1 MDKSSEPLAG
11 EIHLSGIAS
20 DNGGVYQAVGDQTV
34 THLNL
39 HVGTATGLNGSR
51 EIGPRVTPEGAQR
64 HTQLVIEAL
73 ALTVEHFRKKCAEL
87 AEEARRARAEGR
99 REALREVQE
108 KLRDAESRVIR
119 AQEKKREAE
128 RERERLEALMA
139 RTRYEAEAARRQPTQ
154 PWARPDD
161 ERAFEDILASAD
173 HELSLIRSEL
183 SSLASD
189 LGKDEEPSGGDRVVS
204 GEVVSESP
212 QEQRFGKA
220 VSNESA
226 LAGVTAAASTRRPES
241 AARSGPQRITP
252 TVRPGRVRC
261 NLGRMFFVGA
271 GLPMPMAGAAIRL
284 VYSRNPG
291 VSVVW
296 SILFPVA
303 AVLLAVGVTSLL
315 IFFARLAY
323 AWQKDDGTV
332 VVSCF
337 FHTALGAALF
347 VVGISLSPEAVPPLT
362 ECGRLIAEYLGPL

>member
-1 MDKSSEPLAG
+1 MAG
-11 EIHLSGIAS
+11 EIYLVGTAS

-39 HVGTATGLNGSR
+39 NVGMAAGLGGSS
-51 EIGPRVTPEGAQR
+51 EVSFRVTPEGAQR

-73 ALTVEHFRKKCAEL
+73 TLAVEHFRQKCTEL
-87 AEEARRARAEGR
+87 ALEARRARAEGR

-108 KLRDAESRVIR
+108 KLRDAESRVMR

-139 RTRYEAEAARRQPTQ
+139 RTRYEAEAARRQATQ
-154 PWARPDD
+154 PWERPDD

-183 SSLASD
+183 STLASD
-189 LGKDEEPSGGDRVVS
+189 LRRDEESSGGDRVVS
-204 GEVVSESP
+204 GEVVSQPTQDKGSS
-212 QEQRFGKA
+212 R
-220 VSNESA
+220 
-226 LAGVTAAASTRRPES
+226 AGAEPAMAGSTAAES
-241 AARSGPQRITP
+241 LPSPGPPAARSRSSRTTP

-261 NLGRMFFVGA
+261 SLGRMFFVGA
-271 GLPMPMAGAAIRL
+271 GIPMPMAGAAIRL
-284 VYSRNPG
+284 VYSRTPG
-291 VSVVW
+291 VAVVW

-303 AVLLAVGVTSLL
+303 AVVLAVGVTSLL
-315 IFFARLAY
+315 ILFARLAY

-337 FHTALGAALF
+337 FHAVLGAALF

-362 ECGRLIAEYLGPL
+362 ECGRLLAEYFGPL